1 MRIALKILVFLSDF
15 AVPIVVF
22 YLVAYGMLKK
32 CDVYDVFVTGA
43 MKGLKTVV
51 GIFPT
56 LVGLLV
62 AVGILRTSGFLE
74 DFSKM
79 LVPIGDVL
87 HIPEE
92 IIPLAFVKMFSS
104 SAATGLLLDIFK
116 EHGTDSYLGFCAALM
131 CSSTETIFYTMSVY
145 FVSAGVKK
153 TRWTLAGAIIA
164 SLAGIVASIVL
175 ANRIILSS

>member
-1 MRIALKILVFLSDF
+1 MKILVFLSDF

-22 YLVAYGMLKK
+22 YLVVYGMIKK

-79 LVPIGDVL
+79 LAPIGNVL

-153 TRWTLAGAIIA
+153 TRWTLAGAIVA
-164 SLAGIVASIVL
+164 SLAGIVASI
-175 ANRIILSS
+175 ILTDLIVIPS

>member
-15 AVPIVVF
+15 PVPIVVF

>member
-153 TRWTLAGAIIA
+153 TRWTLAGAIVA

>member
-1 MRIALKILVFLSDF
+1 MKILVLLSDF
-15 AVPIVVF
+15 AVPVVVF

-32 CDVYDVFVTGA
+32 YDVYDIFVTGA

-51 GIFPT
+51 SIFPT

-62 AVGILRTSGFLE
+62 AVSILRTSGFLE
-74 DFSKM
+74 DFSKV
-79 LVPIGDVL
+79 LTPIGDVL

-153 TRWTLAGAIIA
+153 TRWTLAGAIVA

-175 ANRIILSS
+175 ANSIIKPI